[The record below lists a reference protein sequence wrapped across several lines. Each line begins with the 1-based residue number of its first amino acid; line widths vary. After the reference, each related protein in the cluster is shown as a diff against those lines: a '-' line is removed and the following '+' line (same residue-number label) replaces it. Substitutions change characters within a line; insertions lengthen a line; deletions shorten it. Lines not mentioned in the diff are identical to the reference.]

1 MTTVAPQISEYEPE
15 IVRGEVVERAMPD
28 TTHAQLSVQLVL
40 RFGSAISSG
49 ALWLGTDL
57 RVRTL
62 AGNLRLVDVIAYRNQ
77 PTAILPENPPLAT
90 IEILSPGDRYDEVF
104 EKCEEYAQWGVEN
117 IWVVEPRRRLLRAFV
132 NGELL
137 SQPEL
142 SLPAYGVQITVES
155 LFARLPKI
163 S

>member
-28 TTHAQLSVQLVL
+28 TTHAQLIFDVGFAFQPSVAA
-40 RFGSAISSG
+40 R
-49 ALWLGTDL
+49 ALWLGGDL
-57 RVRTL
+57 RVRTS
-62 AGNLRLVDVIAYRNQ
+62 AGNLRLVDVIVYRER
-77 PTAILPENPPLAT
+77 PTTSLPENPPLVT
-90 IEILSPGDRYDEVF
+90 VEILSPGDRYDEVF

-132 NGELL
+132 NGELV

-142 SLPAYGVQITVES
+142 SLPAYGVRITAES
-155 LFARLPKI
+155 LFAGLPKI